1 MSTHFEGEQLQLPG
15 MGPADPREGA
25 AGQGS
30 KPLEPP
36 TFPDE
41 PRVFKPEGGEL
52 SPWQQARLDRE
63 HADLDRTAAETE
75 IIKGAASAAIEERER
90 TREATHWDNH
100 QRRESELET
109 ERWNRQDRRVER
121 YVMLALLVIAAVA
134 AIVLAFLTLESGQ
147 GGGVPATSGTGVV
160 ALVAGLRLRALGR
173 GDSASIWDWLIQR
186 QGSKT

>member
-1 MSTHFEGEQLQLPG
+1 MSTRFEGEQLRLPG

-30 KPLEPP
+30 KLLEPP

-52 SPWQQARLDRE
+52 SPWQQVRLDRE

-75 IIKGAASAAIEERER
+75 IMRAAAAAEIEERR
-90 TREATHWDNH
+90 QAREAAHWDSH

-109 ERWNRQDRRVER
+109 ARVDRRGRQVER
-121 YVMLALLVIAAVA
+121 YVMLALLVIAGFAV
-134 AIVLAFLTLESGQ
+134 IVLTFLTLESGQ
-147 GGGVPATSGTGVV
+147 GGRVPATSGAGVV
-160 ALVAGLRLRALGR
+160 ALVASLRLLALGR